1 MEDVTFDSSYM
12 EALLEDANEH
22 LEEIVEYEA
31 QSAETLQQMYT
42 AQLFGIGVTGAVLV
56 CVILYKF
63 LRLFF

>member
-1 MEDVTFDSSYM
+1 MGDVTFDSSYM
-12 EALLEDANEH
+12 EALLENSNEY
-22 LEEIVEYEA
+22 LTQIVEYEA

-42 AQLFGIGVTGAVLV
+42 AQLFGIGVTGAVVV

>member
-1 MEDVTFDSSYM
+1 MDEVTFDSSYM
-12 EALLEDANEH
+12 ETLLENQNEY